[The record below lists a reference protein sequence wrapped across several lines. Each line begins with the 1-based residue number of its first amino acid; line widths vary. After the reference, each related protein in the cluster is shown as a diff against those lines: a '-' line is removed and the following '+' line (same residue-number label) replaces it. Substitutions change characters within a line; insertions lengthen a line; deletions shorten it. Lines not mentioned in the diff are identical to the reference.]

1 MKQTEIVQ
9 NGNILVP
16 QAAVADSFL
25 TRFKGLMLRKG
36 LEPGEGLLLRKCSS
50 IHCFFMRFPIDVI
63 YLDKG
68 FRVLCT
74 ETVAPWHVGSLVR
87 HARHVLEVEAG
98 RGMMFI
104 TGDAVTVRERKCS
117 DG

>member
-1 MKQTEIVQ
+1 MKEYEFR
-9 NGNILVP
+9 
-16 QAAVADSFL
+16 QAGKCIADRVKIADTFM
-25 TRFKGLMLRKG
+25 TRFFGLMPKKSLQD
-36 LEPGEGLLLRKCSS
+36 GEGLFLQRCSS
-50 IHCFFMRFPIDVI
+50 IHCFFMKFPIDVI

-68 FRVLCT
+68 FKVLCT

-98 RGMMFI
+98 RGMLFI
-104 TGDAVTVRERKCS
+104 TGDAVTVRERKYS